1 MRSLELR
8 RLRITLMRLY
18 SMQLT
23 NNFSKS
29 EFDSKDSEIFFN
41 AVLNPKAPNN
51 ELSKAANEFKVIFY

>member
-1 MRSLELR
+1 
-8 RLRITLMRLY
+8 MRLF

-29 EFDSKDSEIFFN
+29 EFDLKDSEIFFN

-51 ELSKAANEFKVIFY
+51 ELSKAANEFKAIFS

>member
-8 RLRITLMRLY
+8 RLRITLMRLF

-29 EFDSKDSEIFFN
+29 EFDLKDSEIFFN

-51 ELSKAANEFKVIFY
+51 ELSKAANEFKALFS

>member
-1 MRSLELR
+1 
-8 RLRITLMRLY
+8 MRLY

-51 ELSKAANEFKVIFY
+51 ELSKAANEFKVIFS